1 MNQAMSKLPPATAAS
16 TQKMYNSLLG
26 GQLGVIGETLG
37 GLIDNG
43 QKMMSDNPALA
54 NFMRAA
60 GGQPMQFE
68 TPDFLKDLAAKA
80 MPQEPAAPVE
90 QAPQQA
96 EPQWMA
102 NMTPEMK
109 QRFYANRG
117 QSPYTFNINDYMR
130 DQQLGGQGG
139 R

>member
-1 MNQAMSKLPPATAAS
+1 
-16 TQKMYNSLLG
+16 
-26 GQLGVIGETLG
+26 VIGETLG
-37 GLIDNG
+37 GLIENG
-43 QKMMSDNPALA
+43 QQMMSDNPGLK

-60 GGQPMQFE
+60 GGMPMEFQ

-80 MPQEPAAPVE
+80 MPQEPAAPVAQE

-117 QSPYTFNINDYMR
+117 QSPYTFNINNYMR